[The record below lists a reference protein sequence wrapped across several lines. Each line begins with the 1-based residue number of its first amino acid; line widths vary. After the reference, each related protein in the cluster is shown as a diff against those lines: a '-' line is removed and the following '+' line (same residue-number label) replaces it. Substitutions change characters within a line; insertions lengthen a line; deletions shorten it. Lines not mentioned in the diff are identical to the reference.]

1 MSNASSVARRVAGM
15 TQDVVAKVRPGGT
28 TAHRSLPIRRSPEEI
43 RARWDE
49 PQLRAAILAG
59 IPVKDAS
66 LNIGAE
72 DRDWGRTV
80 SLDLELSAPV
90 PGTGAQALAG
100 KAVRRLKSLCETGE
114 IPNTDR
120 NPAARDDAGEETS
133 S

>member
-43 RARWDE
+43 QARWDE
-49 PQLRAAILAG
+49 PQLRAAVLG
-59 IPVKDAS
+59 DIPVKEAS
-66 LNIGAE
+66 LDIGAE

-80 SLDLELSAPV
+80 RLDLELSAPV
-90 PGTGAQALAG
+90 PGAASQAVAG
-100 KAVRRLKSLCETGE
+100 KVLRRLKALCETGE

-120 NPAARDDAGEETS
+120 NPAARDDAGEPS